1 MVAGRDSEDM
11 YASFFCTSSDIILLT
26 CSLLT
31 NRAQKTDRKF
41 WSNFLEFFGSFAC
54 SVYVEICLQAE
65 EVDTRWSAEK
75 AQFGA
80 ELLKYIVIV
89 AEESKINY

>member
-1 MVAGRDSEDM
+1 
-11 YASFFCTSSDIILLT
+11 
-26 CSLLT
+26 
-31 NRAQKTDRKF
+31 
-41 WSNFLEFFGSFAC
+41 LEFFGSFAC